1 MTSINVDFS
10 DSLKKIDQWDWP
22 LNKEDGMV
30 KVVNTDQKFEVAL
43 EAVYFEPKDI
53 EVSQLTTIL
62 FIFFFCDLREISVFV
77 KPNNVVE

>member
-53 EVSQLTTIL
+53 EVS
-62 FIFFFCDLREISVFV
+62 
-77 KPNNVVE
+77 